1 MIKSCMNKTFAAKYL
16 FYLSAVLLFSCRA
29 QKEIQ
34 KQQAVAKDCESLI
47 ELAHQSEFKFDWLSL
62 KSNVEIESDGKT
74 NGFKAFINIKKDSV
88 IWISITPKALRIE
101 GARVMLTKD
110 SIFFMDKINKK
121 YFTGTYDYIEKILQ
135 VEAEYQTFQQILLGN
150 ALEFEQDKIWCKT
163 EEDKYYLSTIKKRKL
178 RKAENKDKAKSDF
191 VQALWLNAETYK
203 IEKLKLLDLVKNQS
217 LEATYSN
224 FSDEG
229 GQLITHQINI
239 TVESEKTANLGLEIT
254 KVTVNEPSNFSFRIP
269 EKYEQ
274 ITFQ

>member
-1 MIKSCMNKTFAAKYL
+1 MNKTFAAKYL
-16 FYLSAVLLFSCRA
+16 FYLSAVLLFSCMA

-191 VQALWLNAETYK
+191 VQALWLNAENYK

-254 KVTVNEPSNFSFRIP
+254 KVTINEPSNFSFRIP